1 MRLSTPDNL
10 PTMNK
15 ITKPK
20 DNTPKT
26 NYTPHEA
33 LVLAIAHCQNVAAN
47 KFNPHFK
54 SKYYGLGEL
63 LSEIKPCLAEYGLA
77 IVQHPSSSDNKL
89 SLHTKI
95 YHTSGHEFDMGELS
109 ISTAGLNL
117 QATGSAL
124 TYLRRYS
131 LSTITGVAMGEQDD
145 DDGNSASYTSYTKPV
160 PKPAA
165 PAVAQAPAI
174 TKPLSE
180 YLKLTDLEQKI
191 ARDLLIK
198 KGWIT
203 ADQQLNDISTD
214 HYTALTEP
222 RMRTAFLEAIKS
234 ATKPEDKANG

>member
-1 MRLSTPDNL
+1 
-10 PTMNK
+10 
-15 ITKPK
+15 
-20 DNTPKT
+20 
-26 NYTPHEA
+26 
-33 LVLAIAHCQNVAAN
+33 
-47 KFNPHFK
+47 
-54 SKYYGLGEL
+54 
-63 LSEIKPCLAEYGLA
+63 
-77 IVQHPSSSDNKL
+77 
-89 SLHTKI
+89 
-95 YHTSGHEFDMGELS
+95 
-109 ISTAGLNL
+109 
-117 QATGSAL
+117 
-124 TYLRRYS
+124 
-131 LSTITGVAMGEQDD
+131 MGEQED

-165 PAVAQAPAI
+165 PAVAVAQAPAI